1 MQNYYIPH
9 KLKEG
14 DITHLAD
21 NDSLFAINDGLR
33 EEDII
38 NIQAPNGIFQ
48 AIVTFIE
55 KKSIEVQI
63 LKLLSELKSEYSGI
77 TIIQGISNSSKFGLF
92 LEKITE
98 IGIDNIIPI
107 QSDLCL
113 IDTIK
118 FNKEVGLYEKIIKD
132 ACEQSRNPSTPN
144 LEKAIQLKNL
154 KQNILGA
161 NSLKLCFITE
171 NITSQNLKL
180 LKVEKRDS
188 IIMAFGPE
196 SGWSLDDINIFK
208 KLGFKFIKL
217 KGNIL
222 RTETT
227 PIVVTSIIK
236 FIQNKL

>member
-1 MQNYYIPH
+1 MQNFYIPH

-21 NDSLFAINDGLR
+21 NDSIFAIEDGLQ

-38 NIQAPNGIFQ
+38 NIQAPNGTFQ
-48 AIVTFIE
+48 AIVTYIQ
-55 KKSIEVQI
+55 KNSVEVEI
-63 LKLLSELKSEYSGI
+63 LKLLSESKVKYSGI
-77 TIIQGISNSSKFGLF
+77 TIIQAISNSSKFGVF

-98 IGIDNIIPI
+98 IGVDNIIPI
-107 QSDLCL
+107 HSDLCL
-113 IDTIK
+113 IDTKK
-118 FNKEVGLYEKIIKD
+118 FNKEINLYEKIIKD
-132 ACEQSRNPSTPN
+132 ACEQSRNPSAPN
-144 LEKAIQLKNL
+144 LEKCRNLNELKLNTF
-154 KQNILGA
+154 GS

-171 NITSQNLKL
+171 NITPQNLRL
-180 LKVEKRDS
+180 LKIEKKEN
-188 IIMAFGPE
+188 IFMAFGPE
-196 SGWSLDDINIFK
+196 SGWSMNDINVFK

-227 PIVVTSIIK
+227 PIVATSIIK